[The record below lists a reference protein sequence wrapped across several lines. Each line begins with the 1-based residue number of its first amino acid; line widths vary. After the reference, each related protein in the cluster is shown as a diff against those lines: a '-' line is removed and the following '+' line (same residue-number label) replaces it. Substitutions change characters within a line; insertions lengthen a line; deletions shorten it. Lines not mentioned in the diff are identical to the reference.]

1 MNSPPS
7 NMACASL
14 MTMNKYA
21 SGLLTAL
28 VFAAIGAGAWFWWQH
43 NRPAPSSAPAA
54 TAAVAPAPSPA
65 ASAPALPAV
74 LYPISPEGTEET
86 TSPLPALAGSDTYVS
101 QALVELLGRD
111 KVQRFLNLEGFA
123 RRVVATT
130 DNLARE
136 HAPPVLWPV
145 VPTPGRFT
153 TLANGGQAGN
163 PSAAVTP
170 ISPDNSLR
178 YTPFVLFVESV
189 DNAAAVRLYAR
200 LYPLFQQAYEE
211 LGFPGRYFNDRLV
224 AVIDL
229 LLSTPVQSGPLE
241 VALVE
246 VKGPVP
252 SVRPWVRYE
261 FTDPALQKLSA
272 GQKMLLRSG
281 PVNHRRL
288 NAKLQE
294 VRRLITGGALPKR

>member
-1 MNSPPS
+1 
-7 NMACASL
+7 
-14 MTMNKYA
+14 MNKSA
-21 SGLLTAL
+21 SGLLTIL
-28 VFAAIGAGAWFWWQH
+28 VFAAIGAGGWYWWQQ
-43 NRPAPSSAPAA
+43 RQQPVPATAPTPAA
-54 TAAVAPAPSPA
+54 AAPVQAP
-65 ASAPALPAV
+65 ASAP
-74 LYPISPEGTEET
+74 T
-86 TSPLPALAGSDTYVS
+86 TSAIQHPITAGQDESAAATPLPALAESDAWVS
-101 QALVELLGRD
+101 KALVELLGRD
-111 KVQRFLNLEGFA
+111 KVQTFLHLEGFA

-136 HAPPVLWPV
+136 HAAPVLWPV

-153 TLANGGQAGN
+153 TLANGGEAGTT
-163 PSAAVTP
+163 SAAVTS

-189 DNAAAVRLYAR
+189 DAAAAVHLYKR

-229 LLSTPVQSGPLE
+229 LLTTPVQPSPLD

-246 VKGPVP
+246 VKGPIP

-261 FTDPALQKLSA
+261 FIDPALRKLSA
-272 GQKMLLRSG
+272 GQKMLLRMG

-288 NAKLQE
+288 NAKLVE
-294 VRRLITGGALPKR
+294 VRRLISSGAPMVTAPALRP